1 MAWRYKITAV
11 NPLAD
16 KDYLDFHVE
25 FSTTTDARIY
35 IKTYRVYIDEL
46 PDTTILTL
54 KAIVDVDLLKIIKFD
69 ELSATLTGY
78 IGTYITA
85 P

>member
-1 MAWRYKITAV
+1 MAWRYKITSV

-35 IKTYRVYIDEL
+35 TKPYRVYIDTI
-46 PDTTILTL
+46 DTVTIGAL
-54 KAIVDVDLLKIIKFD
+54 KAAVDADLARIVKFD
-69 ELSATLTGY
+69 EVSAILTGY
-78 IGTYITA
+78 IGQYITA
-85 P
+85 